1 MVKCIVVFSTFRAA
15 GVHAV
20 PCYVVATAAYNALMR
35 FDGHLVTTSDKYL
48 TDINFVNIQQE
59 ITSCMIDTFQKL
71 FQLSSPPPSM
81 YDRLSVVS

>member
-1 MVKCIVVFSTFRAA
+1 M
-15 GVHAV
+15 

-35 FDGHLVTTSDKYL
+35 FDGHLFTTRDKCL

-71 FQLSSPPPSM
+71 FQLSSPAASM
-81 YDRLSVVS
+81 CDRHSVVL